1 MPHEPRDARSQ
12 AFSDISQSISVA
24 RDLFVSKMRSRHR
37 RLMLSYLW
45 LFLPSLAFM
54 GVFVAIRSHEVL
66 LVGEVGIPYGVYVL
80 SGMILWQG
88 VNEAMSM
95 PIAQLGAHRQFL
107 FRAAVPHEVVLLA
120 GLGEVLFNS
129 AIRLVLLLVVALI
142 AGIPV
147 AASWALVPV
156 ASLSLTLLGL
166 GVGLCLAPYGLLFDD
181 IARGLGLLSSV
192 LLLATPIVYTLP
204 PGSPLRFNPLVPA
217 IEAGRAWLA
226 GGSAPMPGALLIQI
240 LVAFALVVIGWAQY
254 RAARPHLAAR
264 LG

>member
-1 MPHEPRDARSQ
+1 
-12 AFSDISQSISVA
+12 
-24 RDLFVSKMRSRHR
+24 
-37 RLMLSYLW
+37 MLSYLW

-54 GVFVAIRSHEVL
+54 GVFVAIRSQEVL
-66 LVGEVGIPYGVYVL
+66 LIGEVGIPYGVYVL

-88 VNEAMSM
+88 VNEAISM

-129 AIRLVLLLVVALI
+129 AIRLLLLLVVALI

-147 AASWALVPV
+147 AASWAMVPV

-166 GVGLCLAPYGLLFDD
+166 GIGLCLAPYGMLFDD
-181 IARGLGLLSSV
+181 IARGIALLSSA

-240 LVAFALVVIGWAQY
+240 LVALALVVIGWAQY
-254 RAARPHLAAR
+254 RSARPHLAAR